1 MQACASTAELRSCVF
16 DQSSKQAILWSF
28 KLQNLL
34 LEVQINILL
43 LLDVQTNLPE
53 TSQFFVCPNG
63 FGERLFSTVYS
74 TWDV

>member
-1 MQACASTAELRSCVF
+1 VF
-16 DQSSKQAILWSF
+16 DQSGWQAILWSF

-63 FGERLFSTVYS
+63 WADQLLYSVYNS
-74 TWDV
+74 TWDISI